1 MNRRP
6 HDEYEAS
13 GTVLDA
19 IRGIGRDLGA
29 LSFASVLLGILSV
42 IVSLVLLVL
51 VPGSRIF
58 SYILLALGLALL
70 VMGLVASRRRLAESV
85 TGRQG
90 RYGANTIL
98 MILAFLAIVA
108 ILNFVAFDNPAR
120 LDVTST
126 KQFSLAPRTVEI
138 LQNLEYDIE
147 AIAFFDENDELQEEA
162 LEAVENMLHAFA
174 INSDRFS
181 YDVINLDVEPARA
194 RDYRVNQHGQ
204 VAFVNAA
211 PAEGDGRPVFEVVF
225 GAIHIPGDPTVGQ
238 QDQFFANPER
248 NPQTGEIIESN
259 RNSLEQRFVTPLLLV
274 SGTERKT
281 AFFLVGHGERNPSS
295 ATEEGGYFLAAE
307 SLRGE
312 GYGIETLDLQT
323 HTLAP
328 PQTGESKGESE
339 DGNEVSPTLIVV
351 AGPQKDLLPNE
362 EEALSQYLKDG
373 GRMLMLLDPETPE
386 SYRAFLE
393 RWGLTLGRGN
403 IIDEEDF
410 IGETRTPFISQHI
423 PNHDITQTLG
433 RTFFP
438 GAVSIEPSFERIPLD
453 QYGDAEPPTDQQ
465 CTVEWIL
472 RGVQGM
478 IVCYQVPTFQQN
490 EGTFPYLIPTA
501 LALTSNS
508 SWLIEDPGRTD
519 PEEETD
525 TAGPFAP
532 IVEVQAFGPIGE
544 EVELSEDGPNVA
556 SLIVVGD
563 SDFATNEH
571 FTVAS
576 NGDLFLNS
584 ANFLAGDV
592 SLINIRPKL
601 QSRRELLATPNE
613 FNVIRYTSWFLLPI
627 LMAMAG
633 IFVWWTRR

>member
-1 MNRRP
+1 LNRRP

-138 LQNLEYDIE
+138 LQNLEQDIE
-147 AIAFFDENDELQEEA
+147 AIAFFDENDELQEES

-238 QDQFFANPER
+238 QDQFFANPDLD
-248 NPQTGEIIESN
+248 PQTGEVIESD
-259 RNSLEQRFVTPLLLV
+259 RNSLEQRFVTPLLQV
-274 SGTERKT
+274 SGSEEKT
-281 AFFLVGHGERNPSS
+281 AFFLTGHGERDSVS
-295 ATEEGGYFLAAE
+295 TTEENGYFLAAE
-307 SLRGE
+307 SLRAE

-323 HTLAP
+323 QTIVP
-328 PQTGESKGESE
+328 RQTGETQGDSE
-339 DGNEVSPTLIVV
+339 ENEVSPSLIVA
-351 AGPQKDLLPNE
+351 AGPQKNLLPGE
-362 EEALSQYLKDG
+362 EEVLSQYLKDG
-373 GRMLMLLDPETPE
+373 GRMLMLLDPETPD
-386 SYRAFLE
+386 SFRAFLE
-393 RWGLTLGRGN
+393 RWGITLGQGT
-403 IIDEEDF
+403 IIDQEDF
-410 IGETRTPFISQHI
+410 IGEERTPFISQYN
-423 PNHDITQTLG
+423 PNVPLTRAID

-438 GAVSIEPSFERIPLD
+438 GVTSITAGENVPSVQMEGQEVPLV
-453 QYGDAEPPTDQQ
+453 EF
-465 CTVEWIL
+465 TV
-472 RGVQGM
+472 
-478 IVCYQVPTFQQN
+478 
-490 EGTFPYLIPTA
+490 
-501 LALTSNS
+501 LAKTSNN
-508 SWLIEDPGRTD
+508 SWLIEDPNRTD
-519 PEEETD
+519 PDEDVD
-525 TAGPFAP
+525 TRGPLFTVVLVDAYGTKG
-532 IVEVQAFGPIGE
+532 AIGE
-544 EVELSEDGPNVA
+544 ELPQNRDDLDKA
-556 SLIVVGD
+556 SFVVIGD
-563 SDFATNEH
+563 SDFASNEH
-571 FTVAS
+571 FDSAS

>member
-1 MNRRP
+1 LNRRP

-138 LQNLEYDIE
+138 LQNLEQDIE
-147 AIAFFDENDELQEEA
+147 AIAFFDENDELQEES

-373 GRMLMLLDPETPE
+373 GRMLMLLDPETPN
-386 SYRAFLE
+386 SFRAFLE
-393 RWGLTLGRGN
+393 RWGITLGQGT
-403 IIDEEDF
+403 IIDQEDF
-410 IGETRTPFISQHI
+410 IGEERTPFISQYN
-423 PNHDITQTLG
+423 PNVPLTRAID

-438 GAVSIEPSFERIPLD
+438 GVTSITAGENVPSVQMEGQEVPLV
-453 QYGDAEPPTDQQ
+453 EF
-465 CTVEWIL
+465 TV
-472 RGVQGM
+472 
-478 IVCYQVPTFQQN
+478 
-490 EGTFPYLIPTA
+490 
-501 LALTSNS
+501 LAKTSNN
-508 SWLIEDPGRTD
+508 SWLIEDPNRTD
-519 PEEETD
+519 PDEDVD
-525 TAGPFAP
+525 TRGPLFTVVLVDAYGTKG
-532 IVEVQAFGPIGE
+532 AIGE
-544 EVELSEDGPNVA
+544 ELPQNRDDLDKA
-556 SLIVVGD
+556 SFVVIGD
-563 SDFATNEH
+563 SDFASNEH
-571 FTVAS
+571 FDSAS